1 MNVKGKGL
9 LHWCQP
15 LKSEEPLLWG
25 PFNNMFEFKGLATV
39 DSNEW
44 IKGVKWCSEENSLT
58 ATWKDTHTL
67 THIYTQSAHSVLY
80 SVCLKD
86 REREKAQERERQ
98 RQTTETLETAYKD
111 HLYWLLIPSHLILL
125 SFTSHFA
132 SSTTHYI
139 LNYVLV
145 GQCYKMA
152 FGHVYRDLC
161 ACFRKCIQGQ
171 RLQRQLLS
179 VYYRTSSGSSL
190 PKDFW
195 TLIKV
200 ERNAVECNELCLTF
214 TGTWLGESASL
225 LWGRLT
231 SLMGLEVS
239 MEVAVSSC
247 HRPTHKAD
255 KG

>member
-1 MNVKGKGL
+1 MPSKENWVIYTFMNVKGEGL
-9 LHWCQP
+9 LHWCQT
-15 LKSEEPLLWG
+15 LKSEEPLLGG

-67 THIYTQSAHSVLY
+67 THIYAQSAHSVLY

-139 LNYVLV
+139 LDYVLV
-145 GQCYKMA
+145 GQCCKI
-152 FGHVYRDLC
+152 
-161 ACFRKCIQGQ
+161 K
-171 RLQRQLLS
+171 LLVMSTWETCVHALGS
-179 VYYRTSSGSSL
+179 VYKGRDSRDNFWVSTTEQALAL
-190 PKDFW
+190 PCQRIFEH
-195 TLIKV
+195 L
-200 ERNAVECNELCLTF
+200 
-214 TGTWLGESASL
+214 
-225 LWGRLT
+225 
-231 SLMGLEVS
+231 
-239 MEVAVSSC
+239 
-247 HRPTHKAD
+247 
-255 KG
+255 